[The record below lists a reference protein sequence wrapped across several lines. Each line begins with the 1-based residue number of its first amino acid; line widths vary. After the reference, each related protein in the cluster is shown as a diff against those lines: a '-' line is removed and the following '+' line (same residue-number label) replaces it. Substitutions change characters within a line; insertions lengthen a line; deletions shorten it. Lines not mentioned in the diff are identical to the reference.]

1 MEGDLQRA
9 VGRNLRAY
17 RQARGLSQE
26 AFAEVVGVHRTY
38 MGGLER
44 GERNLTLRS
53 VERLATRLDISPMQ
67 LLQQAA
73 TPEASWPTAVGIM
86 VDPKPQHSAPT
97 TAPD

>member
-17 RQARGLSQE
+17 RQAQGLSQE

-53 VERLATRLDISPMQ
+53 VEKIADKLKIEP
-67 LLQQAA
+67 LLLLEG
-73 TPEASWPTAVGIM
+73 PIPRG
-86 VDPKPQHSAPT
+86 
-97 TAPD
+97 

>member
-53 VERLATRLDISPMQ
+53 VERLAGRLDVSPMQ
-67 LLQQAA
+67 LLQLTP
-73 TPEASWPTAVGIM
+73 TPEASWPAGVG
-86 VDPKPQHSAPT
+86 VLVAPT
-97 TAPD
+97 RHHDDAPPD

>member
-17 RQARGLSQE
+17 RQSRGLSQE

-53 VERLATRLDISPMQ
+53 VERLASRLDINPMQ
-67 LLQQAA
+67 LLAQTA
-73 TPEASWPTAVGIM
+73 TPEASWPTAVGVL
-86 VDPKPQHSAPT
+86 VDPKPHGRA
-97 TAPD
+97 AD